1 MRRAFAL
8 FSIVFHAVIIT
19 AILVTQLF
27 AVGRLPTPRDTLA
40 FEAPRIIKT
49 IDIPLPPPER
59 RAPQTPPKAL
69 AVSADAAPV
78 VAPTGVTPETG
89 LESRT
94 ARTGDVDFGS
104 GAGIDMGISPV
115 ALPPPPPPP
124 AREPPAPVRLHSG
137 MTPPQKIVDMAP
149 KYPAIAQSARVE
161 GVVILE
167 TVIDAQGRVES
178 ARVLRSVPLL
188 DQAAIDAVRQWRFT
202 PARLNGEAVPVVMTV
217 TVNFTLRD
225 R

>member
-1 MRRAFAL
+1 MRRTFAL
-8 FSIVFHAVIIT
+8 FSIVFHAVLIT
-19 AILVTQLF
+19 AILVTQLL
-27 AVGRLPTPRDTLA
+27 AVGKLPTPREALA
-40 FEAPRIIKT
+40 FEAPSIIKT

-59 RAPQTPPKAL
+59 RAPQEPAKAL
-69 AVSADAAPV
+69 TVSADAAPI
-78 VAPTGVTPETG
+78 VAPIGVAPEAG

-94 ARTGDVDFGS
+94 PHIGDVIGS
-104 GAGIDMGISPV
+104 DAGVDMGIGPTV
-115 ALPPPPPPP
+115 ALPPPPAPT
-124 AREPPAPVRLHSG
+124 REPPAPVRLHSG
-137 MTPPQKIVDMAP
+137 MAPPQKIVDMAP
-149 KYPAIAQSARVE
+149 TYPALAQNARVE

-188 DQAAIDAVRQWRFT
+188 DQAALDAVRQWRFT